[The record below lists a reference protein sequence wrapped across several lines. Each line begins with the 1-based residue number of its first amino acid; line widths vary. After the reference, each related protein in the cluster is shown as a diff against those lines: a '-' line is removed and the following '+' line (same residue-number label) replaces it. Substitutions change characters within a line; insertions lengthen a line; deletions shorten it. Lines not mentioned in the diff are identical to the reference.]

1 MSVLL
6 AVVEAGSLSA
16 ASRRLGTPLATVSR
30 KISELESHLRT
41 KLLHRSTRQLT
52 LTDAG
57 RSYLDACRRI
67 IEQVEEAEREAKGE
81 YRAPRGDLTVTAP
94 TVLGHLHLLPVVL
107 EFLVAYPDID
117 LRLLLSDNIL
127 NLLEDR
133 VDLAIRIGTLP
144 DSSMIATRIGAI
156 RRVVCASPTYLAVR
170 GRPEKPSDL
179 CDHDCITFDR
189 LQSRVCGTSLADRL
203 RFDGVKGS
211 RRPALTSP
219 PGRPAETAATICGD
233 WCRRRGLRPVYCR
246 RQPEAAIRWPIR
258 CGWARLWAVR
268 DGTAHRG
275 YGIAHRG

>member
-1 MSVLL
+1 MDRLDAMSVLL

-16 ASRRLGTPLATVSR
+16 ASRKLGTPLATVSR

-41 KLLHRSTRQLT
+41 KLLHRSTRQMT
-52 LTDAG
+52 LTDTG

-144 DSSMIATRIGAI
+144 DSSMIATRIGTI
-156 RRVVCASPTYLAVR
+156 RRVVCASPTYL
-170 GRPEKPSDL
+170 
-179 CDHDCITFDR
+179 
-189 LQSRVCGTSLADRL
+189 
-203 RFDGVKGS
+203 
-211 RRPALTSP
+211 
-219 PGRPAETAATICGD
+219 
-233 WCRRRGLRPVYCR
+233 
-246 RQPEAAIRWPIR
+246 RQPDLSCRARKSAEAERSLR
-258 CGWARLWAVR
+258 S
-268 DGTAHRG
+268 
-275 YGIAHRG
+275 